1 MAQNPPP
8 RPRKRRVPPKQHQ
21 VGDLEVQIKNGK
33 APPLR
38 QWGMTAGSDPVAG
51 WNTGDLAAALA
62 AHTRGNFGESGRLS
76 ENMSTHPTIRHCLD
90 VRAQVFTTCPLM
102 VTAARRSPE
111 ALLCADVVREIFP
124 EVCSRNVMRDAHR
137 FGLQMGFSNTGIDWE
152 LRSDGNREWIIPRL
166 KPWDPQLQNYV
177 LLGDNPDRSD
187 GGCYLATTLS
197 HGQVRVAPTGGRWLQ
212 FENGSLRP
220 WLNGYVL
227 TLGETWL
234 GDMYNFRDNLAFQDR
249 FGRGILK
256 LFVPSSMRDEEANA
270 LADSIVY
277 GGGGG
282 VVPLQRNADG
292 TDGMDLDLVK
302 ADGTGHQSFNST
314 EMRILRRILITYL
327 GQDSMSMGMTGGF
340 KQVQIH
346 KEVLWNKREDDA
358 EMFGD
363 ARLVVR
369 YEARGRDLVEIREWA
384 PSEGPLRRDL
394 WWWFAY
400 LNFGDGELAPYTWWD
415 ASPPEDAEVRAKAR
429 AEQGGRH
436 AKALADL
443 SVAAEKLKLKPDQV
457 EYLAEQIGLSLHRP
471 PEEDPRVRKMN
482 GRNADG
488 NPVFYSRAT
497 NGASHYRSAAPRSLS
512 WDETRRLYLET
523 SAEESLALR

>member
-1 MAQNPPP
+1 
-8 RPRKRRVPPKQHQ
+8 VL
-21 VGDLEVQIKNGK
+21 LEITYYETYD
-33 APPLR
+33 PLKV
-38 QWGMTAGSDPVAG
+38 T
-51 WNTGDLAAALA
+51 
-62 AHTRGNFGESGRLS
+62 
-76 ENMSTHPTIRHCLD
+76 TIRHCLD

-346 KEVLWNKREDDA
+346 KEVLWNKREKRCD
-358 EMFGD
+358 
-363 ARLVVR
+363 
-369 YEARGRDLVEIREWA
+369 
-384 PSEGPLRRDL
+384 PSEHKRQRTNQRQFSRL
-394 WWWFAY
+394 
-400 LNFGDGELAPYTWWD
+400 
-415 ASPPEDAEVRAKAR
+415 
-429 AEQGGRH
+429 
-436 AKALADL
+436 
-443 SVAAEKLKLKPDQV
+443 EKLSQLCQKIAPLVCGQN
-457 EYLAEQIGLSLHRP
+457 RP
-471 PEEDPRVRKMN
+471 FD
-482 GRNADG
+482 DG
-488 NPVFYSRAT
+488 
-497 NGASHYRSAAPRSLS
+497 
-512 WDETRRLYLET
+512 
-523 SAEESLALR
+523 

>member
-1 MAQNPPP
+1 
-8 RPRKRRVPPKQHQ
+8 
-21 VGDLEVQIKNGK
+21 
-33 APPLR
+33 
-38 QWGMTAGSDPVAG
+38 
-51 WNTGDLAAALA
+51 
-62 AHTRGNFGESGRLS
+62 
-76 ENMSTHPTIRHCLD
+76 
-90 VRAQVFTTCPLM
+90 
-102 VTAARRSPE
+102 
-111 ALLCADVVREIFP
+111 
-124 EVCSRNVMRDAHR
+124 
-137 FGLQMGFSNTGIDWE
+137 
-152 LRSDGNREWIIPRL
+152 
-166 KPWDPQLQNYV
+166 LQNYV

-471 PEEDPRVRKMN
+471 VEEDPRVRRMS
-482 GRNADG
+482 GRGADYIAAG
-488 NPVFYSRAT
+488 KRST
-497 NGASHYRSAAPRSLS
+497 DGMHSYRSTTPRALS